1 MKKNIYNP
9 NDIFFTSDTHY
20 YHKSVIE
27 YCNRPFKSLEEMHE
41 TMINN
46 WNKKVNKNQL
56 VFILGDFIF
65 SGSSILLEE
74 LLNKLNGDKIL
85 IFGNHCIKNR
95 LNRESFKKYFL
106 ETHDHLE
113 IYVQDSDFEFNIQT
127 IFLSHYPCMVWPK
140 SGQNSFHTFGHVH
153 TRPFNTGDDKILM
166 DYYYSLKLKSYDVGV
181 DNNNFTPIS
190 YFELKNKLID

>member
-74 LLNKLNGDKIL
+74 LLNKLNGNKIL
-85 IFGNHCIKNR
+85 IFGNHDIKNK
-95 LNRESFKKYFL
+95 LNRDSFKKYFL
-106 ETHDHLE
+106 STYDHLE
-113 IYVQDSDFEFNIQT
+113 ISVQDFDFKDNIQT